1 MTLTRRTFAKLAGAA
16 TGGLVAGTSLET
28 LAQDERPLLRFA
40 ANASDVFNLDPHF
53 STSYQD
59 WMIRD
64 MVFNGLIRFVPSDS
78 SQYEPDIATEMPTAT
93 GNDDGTQTW
102 TFHLRE
108 DVMVHGTDAV
118 ESYAITASDVVFS
131 FAKASNPETSAFWQ
145 DYEGWVFQ
153 EIDHKTVTITVP
165 YPLTEELFFPKVSN
179 YLSGFIVPQAAYEA
193 IGKDGFVLHPV
204 GTGPFKF
211 ESHTPQSN
219 VMLVAHDDYFRGAP
233 QLSGVEVR
241 FIADTTSRE
250 LALQSGD
257 VDVVHGLPDS
267 RWARRLEDID
277 GISVDIIGVGEVMT
291 LYLDTQHEILSDPR
305 VREAIILSIS
315 RQNHIAAAGDLV
327 STPVYS
333 IAPYDSVAG
342 GLTRE
347 EAEAAGVLYEQ
358 DLDRARELL
367 AEAGY
372 PDGFEM
378 SLVSSELPIYRK
390 HYEILAEELRQ
401 VGVTV
406 ELEVVQHAAMHE
418 LIRQDRNPLVFY
430 PVFRPNVDFYLTHFL
445 TSESGAVNFAGYTM
459 DELRDEARME
469 TDPDRQ
475 VEIWK
480 QAMIQVQAD
489 FAAIGLFY
497 NNNVYARLDGL
508 DYGHELVS
516 SIQLYPNITENT
528 TITREE

>member
-1 MTLTRRTFAKLAGAA
+1 MTLTRRTFTRLAGAA
-16 TGGLVAGTSLET
+16 AGGLLAGARFDA
-28 LAQDERPLLRFA
+28 LAQGERPVLRFA

-64 MVFNGLIRFVPSDS
+64 MVFNALIRFVPSDS
-78 SQYEPDIATEMPTAT
+78 SQYEPDIAVDMPTAT

-102 TFHLRE
+102 TFQLRD
-108 DVMVHGTDAV
+108 DVMVHGTDLV
-118 ESYAITASDVVFS
+118 DSYAITASDVIFS
-131 FAKASNPETSAFWQ
+131 FNKASSPETSAFWQ
-145 DYEGWVFQ
+145 DYEGWTFEEVDPRT
-153 EIDHKTVTITVP
+153 ITITVP
-165 YPLTEELFFPKVSN
+165 YALTEGLFYPKISN
-179 YLSGFIVPQAAYEA
+179 YLSGFIVPQKPYEA
-193 IGKDGFVLHPV
+193 IGKDGFVLRPV
-204 GTGPFKF
+204 GTGPFRF

-219 VMLVAHDDYFRGAP
+219 VMLLAHDAYFRGAP
-233 QLSGVEVR
+233 NLGGVEVR
-241 FIADTTSRE
+241 FIADPTSRE
-250 LALQSGD
+250 LALQSRD

-267 RWARRLEDID
+267 RWAQRLDDLD

-291 LYLDTQHEILSDPR
+291 LYLDTEHEILQDAR
-305 VREAIILSIS
+305 VREAIIRSIS
-315 RQNHIAAAGDLV
+315 RENHVAAAGEPV
-327 STPVYS
+327 SIPVYS
-333 IAPYDSVAG
+333 IASHDAVPG

-347 EAEAAGVLYEQ
+347 EAEKAGVLFGQ
-358 DLDRARELL
+358 DFDRARELL

-401 VGVTV
+401 VGVNV

-418 LIRQDRNPLVFY
+418 LIRQDRNAVVFY
-430 PVFRPNVDFYLTHFL
+430 PVFRPNIDFYLTHFL
-445 TSESGAVNFAGYTM
+445 TSDSGVVNFASYTM
-459 DELRDEARME
+459 DDLRDRARRE
-469 TDPDRQ
+469 TDPERQ

-497 NNNVYARLDGL
+497 NKNVYARLDGV

-528 TITREE
+528 TITRQE